1 LKANPTADAMELA
14 KPQVD
19 IGLSTNDPDPM
30 LAFWQ
35 GTVGLR
41 LDHVLPVRRGQN
53 QHRHDA
59 LRSVVKIN
67 HHADPLPD
75 AAPSGYRELII
86 AQPARAAPLP
96 LQDPDG
102 NRVCL
107 VPSGHDGVRQI
118 GIRLAVRDLEVHRR
132 FYRDVLG
139 LAEEARMSGT
149 AFRAGE
155 TLILLEQDR
164 HANID
169 AGIRGKGWR
178 YITFQVF
185 KVDEVHAEV
194 LAAGGR
200 EARAPITLGTTARIS
215 MVLDPDGNWIELSQR
230 ASIVGTL
237 T

>member
-1 LKANPTADAMELA
+1 MKLA

-35 GTVGLR
+35 NTVGLR

-59 LRSVVKIN
+59 MGSVVKIN
-67 HHADPLPD
+67 HHTDPLPD

-86 AQPARAAPLP
+86 ARPGCAAPQMLH
-96 LQDPDG
+96 DPDG

-107 VPSGHDGVRQI
+107 VPPGHDGVRQI
-118 GIRLAVRDLEVHRR
+118 GIRVAVRDLDAHRR
-132 FYRDVLG
+132 FYRDALG
-139 LAEEARMSGT
+139 LNEEAQPSGA

-155 TLILLEQDR
+155 TLILLQQDR
-164 HANID
+164 HASAD
-169 AGIRGKGWR
+169 PGIRGKGWR
-178 YITFQVF
+178 YVTFQVF

-200 EARAPITLGTTARIS
+200 EGRAPVTLGTTARIS

-237 T
+237 G

>member
-1 LKANPTADAMELA
+1 VKLA

-19 IGLSTNDPDPM
+19 IGLATNQIDPM

-35 GTVGLR
+35 GEAGLR
-41 LDHVLPVRRGQN
+41 FDHLLPVRRGQN

-59 LRSVVKIN
+59 LGSVVKIN
-67 HHADPLPD
+67 HYSEPLPD
-75 AAPSGYRELII
+75 AAPSGYRELIL
-86 AQPARAAPLP
+86 AKPTCVAPRA

-102 NRVCL
+102 NRVSL
-107 VPSGHDGVRQI
+107 VPPGHLGIHQI
-118 GIRLAVRDLEVHRR
+118 GVRLAVRDLAAHRR
-132 FYRDVLG
+132 FYRDALG
-139 LAEEARMSGT
+139 LVEEAQPSGT

-155 TLILLEQDR
+155 TLILLEQYPGT
-164 HANID
+164 NMD
-169 AGIRGKGWR
+169 AGMRGRGWR

-185 KVDEVHAEV
+185 RVDEVHAAV

-200 EARAPITLGTTARIS
+200 EARAPVTLGTTARIS

-237 T
+237 A

>member
-1 LKANPTADAMELA
+1 MKLA

-35 GTVGLR
+35 GTVGLK

-59 LRSVVKIN
+59 AGSVVKIN

-86 AQPARAAPLP
+86 AQPARMAPLP
-96 LQDPDG
+96 LKDPDG

-118 GIRLAVRDLEVHRR
+118 GIRVAVRHLEAHRR
-132 FYRDVLG
+132 FYRDALG
-139 LAEEARMSGT
+139 LAEEARASGT

-155 TLILLEQDR
+155 TLILLEQD
-164 HANID
+164 HSASVD

-185 KVDEVHAEV
+185 KVDEVHAGV

-200 EARAPITLGTTARIS
+200 EARAPVTLGTTARIS

-230 ASIVGTL
+230 ASIVGAL
-237 T
+237 S

>member
-1 LKANPTADAMELA
+1 MKLA

-35 GTVGLR
+35 NTVGLR
-41 LDHVLPVRRGQN
+41 LDHVLPVRRDQN

-59 LRSVVKIN
+59 MGSVVKIN

-86 AQPARAAPLP
+86 ARPACTAPQTLH
-96 LQDPDG
+96 DPDG
-102 NRVCL
+102 NRVGL
-107 VPSGHDGVRQI
+107 VPPGHDGVRQI
-118 GIRLAVRDLEVHRR
+118 GIRLAVRDLDAHRR
-132 FYRDVLG
+132 FYRDALG
-139 LAEEARMSGT
+139 LSEETHPSGA

-155 TLILLEQDR
+155 SLILLQQDR
-164 HANID
+164 DASVD
-169 AGIRGKGWR
+169 AGVRGKGWR

-185 KVDEVHAEV
+185 KVDEVHAGV

-200 EARAPITLGTTARIS
+200 EARAPVTLGTTARIS

-230 ASIVGTL
+230 ASIVGAL

>member
-1 LKANPTADAMELA
+1 MELA

-19 IGLSTNDPDPM
+19 IGLSTNDLDPM

-35 GTVGLR
+35 GTVGLK
-41 LDHVLPVRRGQN
+41 LDHVLPIRRGQN

-59 LRSVVKIN
+59 LGSVVKIN

-86 AQPARAAPLP
+86 AQPARTALQPLR
-96 LQDPDG
+96 DPDG
-102 NRVCL
+102 NR
-107 VPSGHDGVRQI
+107 
-118 GIRLAVRDLEVHRR
+118 RL
-132 FYRDVLG
+132 YRDALG
-139 LAEEARMSGT
+139 LAEEVRPSGA

-164 HANID
+164 HAVID

-185 KVDEVHAEV
+185 RVDEVHAEV

-200 EARAPITLGTTARIS
+200 EARAPVTLGSTARIS

-237 T
+237 S

>member
-1 LKANPTADAMELA
+1 MKLA

-19 IGLSTNDPDPM
+19 IGLSTNNPDPI

-35 GTVGLR
+35 GTVGLK
-41 LDHVLPVRRGQN
+41 LDHVLPIRRGQN

-59 LRSVVKIN
+59 LGSVVKIN
-67 HHADPLPD
+67 HHADPLPE
-75 AAPSGYRELII
+75 ASPSGYRELII
-86 AQPARAAPLP
+86 AQLGRTAPQS

-107 VPSGHDGVRQI
+107 VPSGHNGVRQI
-118 GIRLAVRDLEVHRR
+118 GIRVTVRDLDAHRR
-132 FYRDVLG
+132 FYRDALG
-139 LAEEARMSGT
+139 LAEEARPSGA

-155 TLILLEQDR
+155 TLLMLEQD
-164 HANID
+164 HNASIN

-200 EARAPITLGTTARIS
+200 EARAPVTLGRTARIS

-230 ASIVGTL
+230 ASIVGAL
-237 T
+237 S